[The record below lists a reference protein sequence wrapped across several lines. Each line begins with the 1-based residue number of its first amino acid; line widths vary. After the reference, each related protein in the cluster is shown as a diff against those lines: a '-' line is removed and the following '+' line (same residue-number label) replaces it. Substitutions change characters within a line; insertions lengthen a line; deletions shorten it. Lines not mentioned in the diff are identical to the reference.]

1 MIELA
6 LRYEIEQA
14 IPELVGEI
22 YPTNAPETST
32 KPYLVY
38 KRTKPRKN
46 KTLEGYTNKQAI
58 SYTLSSMA
66 TRYSDMLNIRNKLE
80 DLLMRIVKT
89 QIGANKDFYV
99 EDIDI
104 EDINET
110 YEFNLKVNRGII
122 IFTIYF

>member
-1 MIELA
+1 
-6 LRYEIEQA
+6 
-14 IPELVGEI
+14 
-22 YPTNAPETST
+22 
-32 KPYLVY
+32 
-38 KRTKPRKN
+38 
-46 KTLEGYTNKQAI
+46 
-58 SYTLSSMA
+58 MA